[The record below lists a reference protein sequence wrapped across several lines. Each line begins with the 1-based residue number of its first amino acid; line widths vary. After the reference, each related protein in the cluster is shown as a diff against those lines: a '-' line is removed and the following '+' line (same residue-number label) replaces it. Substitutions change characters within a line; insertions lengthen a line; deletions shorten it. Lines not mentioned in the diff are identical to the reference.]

1 MNKLS
6 FRFIFLLSLF
16 FLFVWRINLP
26 AEEFNDNSGMVVSAH
41 PLASEVGNEILKSGG
56 NAIDAA
62 VASALAV
69 GVVEPNGSGLGGG
82 GAMLIYLSEPD
93 SLTYINYYV
102 SAPASIAQDF
112 NSRRESA
119 SARSVLVPGTVA
131 GLSYALEKYGT
142 ITWQELVNRVI
153 QKVGDGFIVN
163 ELFYQAILESYD
175 KLLQHPQTQ
184 AIYFDNDLPPEI
196 GTRLENPLL
205 IQTLQKLADQ
215 GPEIFYRGEIAD
227 SIESIMI
234 RENGTLRK
242 SDLTAYQVREMQPLK
257 GIYRGYKIFSAPP
270 AQSGITLIEALNIFE
285 LKNLHGMGDYAT
297 NPKTF
302 HFMAETF
309 KRVYADRT
317 EYLGDPNFVP
327 VPVDILIS
335 KEFARSRF
343 LTIDMEKVEN
353 VPPNQKPAGD
363 VTPFQKKPN
372 PELDDPKG
380 STTHISVIDANGNAV
395 SLTQTLNYFWGSG
408 ISVCGFLL
416 NNGMTSFSGSNEA
429 VNQVAPGK
437 QPRTTIA
444 PTMLFEDGKLF
455 MVIGSPG
462 AGRIISTLAEVIAN
476 VIDFEMDADSANNAP
491 RFYSRR
497 WGEKLPIENRFPDD
511 VRNKLESMG
520 YEFEIMGAMDMFF
533 GGVQLILI
541 DHEAGKII
549 GSSDP
554 RRSGAATEF

>member
-1 MNKLS
+1 MNKTDLK
-6 FRFIFLLSLF
+6 FLF
-16 FLFVWRINLP
+16 FVYFLSIQIHALP
-26 AEEFNDNSGMVVSAH
+26 ASEIPGVVVSAH
-41 PLASEVGNEILKSGG
+41 PVASELGIEILKSGG

-62 VASALAV
+62 VAAALTI
-69 GVVEPNGSGLGGG
+69 GFVEPNGSGLGGG
-82 GAMLIYLSEPD
+82 GAMLIYLHEPD
-93 SLTYINYYV
+93 SLAYINYYV
-102 SAPASIAQDF
+102 SAPATIAENF
-112 NSRRESA
+112 NSRKESA

-131 GLSYALEKYGT
+131 GLSHALKKYGT
-142 ITWQELVNRVI
+142 ISWQELLKRVI
-153 QKVGDGFIVN
+153 QKIEDGFVVN

-175 KLLQHPQTQ
+175 KLLQHPQTR
-184 AIYFDNDLPPEI
+184 AIYLDNDLPPEI
-196 GTRLENPLL
+196 GARLKNPML
-205 IQTLQKLADQ
+205 IETLKKLADA
-215 GPEIFYRGEIAD
+215 GPEIFYRGAIAD
-227 SIESIMI
+227 SIEAVLI
-234 RENGTLRK
+234 RAGGTLRK
-242 SDLTAYQVREMQPLK
+242 SDLMAYQVRDLAPLA
-257 GIYRGYKIFSAPP
+257 GTYRSFKIFSAPP
-270 AQSGITLIEALNIFE
+270 AQSGITLIEALNMFE
-285 LKNLHGMGDYAT
+285 LQNLHGMGDYAT

-343 LTIDMEKVEN
+343 LTIDMEKVERI
-353 VPPNQKPAGD
+353 PPDQKPAGD
-363 VTPFQKKPN
+363 VTPFQNKPN
-372 PELDDPKG
+372 SELDDPKG

-416 NNGMTSFSGSNEA
+416 NNGMTSFSGSNDT
-429 VNQVAPGK
+429 VNHAAPGK

-444 PTMLFEDGKLF
+444 PTMLFENHKLF
-455 MVIGSPG
+455 MIIGSPG

-476 VIDFEMDADSANNAP
+476 VIDFNMDADSANNAP

-497 WGEKLPIENRFPDD
+497 WGENISVENRFSDD
-511 VRNKLESMG
+511 LLEQLKAMG
-520 YEFEIMGAMDMFF
+520 YEFQIMGAMDMFF

-541 DHEAGKII
+541 DHETGKII
-549 GSSDP
+549 GSPDP